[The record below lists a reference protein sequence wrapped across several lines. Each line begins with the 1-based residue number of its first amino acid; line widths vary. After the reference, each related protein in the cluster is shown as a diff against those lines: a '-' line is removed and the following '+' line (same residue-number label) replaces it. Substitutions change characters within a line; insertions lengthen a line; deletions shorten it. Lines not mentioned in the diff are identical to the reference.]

1 MEREQRHPAQ
11 HRGEFA
17 LPDCYCC
24 SVGRGV
30 CRVQETL
37 CMACA
42 KGLRHKKEKD
52 CQTASSKISLLPHFL
67 LIPFLG
73 PGQLRKGAY
82 VRIAYCWKTLR

>member
-1 MEREQRHPAQ
+1 
-11 HRGEFA
+11 
-17 LPDCYCC
+17 
-24 SVGRGV
+24 
-30 CRVQETL
+30 
-37 CMACA
+37 MACA